1 MFALFRMLGNRKLF
15 ILLIVLVLFIALMGV
30 TLGDRVG
37 LTWPEKFVKDTV
49 GFTQRVVNKPASAVS
64 GFFKDI
70 SELGDVY
77 AENDRLRIKVAQ
89 LERDQVD
96 YHIEK
101 ARNESLKKDLD
112 FTKTQQM
119 NSSKHYR
126 FAQVVSVNEDVNNP
140 TVNIDVGAK
149 DGVKAGMAV
158 TSTEGMVG
166 VISTMTDYTSTVQ
179 LITSLSQT
187 SPDSY
192 AIAATADTKPG
203 SFGVV
208 ESYDK
213 TENRLLMTGI
223 KNDNPKT
230 AIKYGDK
237 IVSSGSGGVFP
248 SGIVLGIVQVVEKSK
263 FGLTWTAKIRP
274 TADFQEWGGLFVVI
288 PGAAPST
295 ETGDGT
301 P

>member
-1 MFALFRMLGNRKLF
+1 MFGNRKLF

-70 SELGDVY
+70 ADLGDVY
-77 AENDRLRIKVAQ
+77 DENDRLRVKVAE
-89 LERDQVD
+89 LERNQVEYNRVKDQN
-96 YHIEK
+96 EK
-101 ARNESLKKDLD
+101 LQKDLG
-112 FTKTQQM
+112 FTQNQKL

-126 FAQVVSVNEDVNNP
+126 FAQVVSVNEDLNNP

-149 DGVKAGMAV
+149 DGVKVGMAV

-166 VISTMTDYTSTVQ
+166 VISTTTDYTSTVQ

-192 AIAATADTKPG
+192 AIAATADDKPG

-208 ESYDK
+208 ESYDPK
-213 TENRLLMTGI
+213 EKRLLMTGI
-223 KNDNPKT
+223 KNDDPKT
-230 AIKYGDK
+230 MIKSGDK

-248 SGIVLGIVQVVEKSK
+248 AGIVLGEVMVVESSK
-263 FGLTWTAKIRP
+263 FGLTSTAKIRP
-274 TADFQEWGGLFVVI
+274 TASFVEWGGLFVVI
-288 PGAAPST
+288 PGPDPSS
-295 ETGDGT
+295 ETGAGK

>member
-1 MFALFRMLGNRKLF
+1 MLGNRKLF

-30 TLGDRVG
+30 TLGNRVG

-49 GFTQRVVNKPASAVS
+49 GFTQRVVNKPAAAVS

-70 SELGDVY
+70 RDLGNVY
-77 AENDRLRIKVAQ
+77 SENDQLRIKVAQ
-89 LERDQVD
+89 LERDLVD
-96 YHIEK
+96 YHQVK
-101 ARNESLKKDLD
+101 ATNIDLQKNLD
-112 FTKTQQM
+112 FTKTQQT

-126 FAQVVSVNEDVNNP
+126 FAQVVSVNEDLNNP

-149 DGVKAGMAV
+149 DGVKVGMAV
-158 TSTEGMVG
+158 TSTKGMVG
-166 VISTMTDYTSTVQ
+166 IISTATDYTSTVQ

-192 AIAATADTKPG
+192 AIAATADNKPG

-213 TENRLLMTGI
+213 KENRLLMTGI
-223 KNDNPKT
+223 KNDDPKT

-248 SGIVLGIVQVVEKSK
+248 AGIVLGEVQVVEKSK
-263 FGLTWTAKIRP
+263 FGLTSTAKIRP
-274 TADFQEWGGLFVVI
+274 TASFVEWNGLFVVI
-288 PGAAPST
+288 PGVDPSGK
-295 ETGDGT
+295 TGDDT